1 MAKRVT
7 MAELAKAAN
16 VDASTVSRALNDS
29 PLVKQATKQHVMNVA
44 ADLGYVMHAS
54 ARSLRRQSSEAIGMV
69 IPMRPESGQTISDPF
84 FLEMVG
90 AVSNAASSHGY
101 DLIVS
106 VPEGEQQ
113 IAERRLLQTGRAD
126 GLIIIGQA
134 GRTDRL
140 NKLGQ
145 LSDRIVVWGG
155 QTPETNYT
163 IVGSDNVRGGELATE
178 HLFSRGRQNI
188 VFIGETN
195 LPEVRLRYEGV
206 KKAYKAAGRVH
217 SDALLLEQNFGGK
230 DTFNAVRELISGG
243 IAFDAIFAAS
253 DVLAMTAIH
262 ALQAA
267 GKSVPGDVS
276 VVGYDNIGQ
285 SSLMTPA
292 LTTVDQHIAE
302 GGELMVDLLLKK
314 LAGGEVR
321 SRTTSTELIV
331 RDSS

>member
-1 MAKRVT
+1 MTKRVT

-29 PLVKQATKQHVMNVA
+29 PLVKEATKQHVLNVA

-69 IPMRPESGQTISDPF
+69 IPMRPDSGQTISDPF

-90 AVSNAASSHGY
+90 AVSNAVSVRGF

-140 NKLGQ
+140 NKLGP

-155 QTPETNYT
+155 QTAETRYT

-178 HLFSRGRQNI
+178 HLFSRGRRNI

-195 LPEVRLRYEGV
+195 LPEVGLRYEGLN
-206 KKAYKAAGRVH
+206 KAHKAAGRTH
-217 SDALLLEQNFGGK
+217 SEKLLLEQNFGGK
-230 DTFNAVRELISGG
+230 DTFNAVRQMVSDGIS
-243 IAFDAIFAAS
+243 FDAIFAAS

-262 ALQAA
+262 ALQAS
-267 GKSVPGDVS
+267 GLSVPGDVS

-292 LTTVDQHIAE
+292 LTTIDQHIGE
-302 GGELMVDLLLKK
+302 GGKLMVELLFKK
-314 LAGGEVR
+314 LAGEEVR
-321 SRTTSTELIV
+321 SRTTSTELII